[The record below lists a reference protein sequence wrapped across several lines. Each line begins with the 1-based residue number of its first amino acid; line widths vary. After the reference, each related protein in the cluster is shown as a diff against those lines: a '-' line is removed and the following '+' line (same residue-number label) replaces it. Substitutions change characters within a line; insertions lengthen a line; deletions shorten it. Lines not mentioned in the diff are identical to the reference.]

1 MRRPSSKVI
10 VGCASG
16 SSKST
21 FGFAFVVVVVV
32 VVGVGLLLFVD
43 TKGGDASEL
52 LPPLPLLLL
61 LLLPRVVS

>member
-32 VVGVGLLLFVD
+32 VVGLLLFVD
-43 TKGGDASEL
+43 TKGGDASKL
-52 LPPLPLLLL
+52 LAPLLL

>member
-21 FGFAFVVVVVV
+21 FGFAFVVVVV
-32 VVGVGLLLFVD
+32 VGLLLFVD

>member
-21 FGFAFVVVVVV
+21 FGFAFVVVVVL
-32 VVGVGLLLFVD
+32 VGLLLFVD
-43 TKGGDASEL
+43 TKGGDASKL
-52 LPPLPLLLL
+52 LPPLLLLV
-61 LLLPRVVS
+61 LPRVVS